1 MKVLDDQLAEQCFD
15 FYKLQFHSF
24 KANSLYLNGE
34 LSEES
39 DVVALRYNTVY
50 TETVISDVWV
60 FENVLRKQKTGLNM

>member
-1 MKVLDDQLAEQCFD
+1 MLWF
-15 FYKLQFHSF
+15 FKLQFYSF

-50 TETVISDVWV
+50 TETVISIVWV